1 MFESISILPDFAL
14 FFAAGAVSIVV
25 FMTIYLWL
33 TPHHEL
39 ELVRKGD
46 TAAGFAFG
54 GTLIGY
60 ALPVAKAVGEA
71 PTGFDLVLWCAI
83 ALVVQIAVYFAV
95 RVLVPDLPRRIED
108 NNMGAGVFLAAA
120 SIAMGLINASA
131 MNFDFSSHAG

>member
-1 MFESISILPDFAL
+1 MFESLGMLPDFAL
-14 FFAAGAVSIVV
+14 FFVAGAVSIAV
-25 FMTIYLWL
+25 FMTAYLWL

-60 ALPVAKAVGEA
+60 ALPVAKAVADA
-71 PTGFDLVLWCAI
+71 PTGQDLVLWCAI
-83 ALVVQIAVYFAV
+83 ALFVQLGVYLVV
-95 RVLVPDLPRRIED
+95 RMLVPDLSRRIEE

-120 SIAMGLINASA
+120 SISMGLLNAGA